1 MKIKKRYIIVAI
13 ILLTILSVG
22 GYIAYKVFN
31 DANALSNTEKK
42 WLDNNSAKVL
52 SVTIPNDIPVFGS
65 TGAGVFFDFVDY
77 LSDDLNMKINKN
89 TVSYLSENTGYGF
102 QVSNKYDKDKL
113 LMFKDHYVLVSKNTG
128 IIYDTKTIPSL
139 NVGIMSS
146 SLNLVTDYYDAKPEQ
161 FKTYSTYAEITQG
174 LSNGN
179 LTYALVPLNEYKD
192 ELLSNNINILAHI
205 SDLNHYYYF
214 RLDNDNTINSIL
226 TKEFNKW
233 MKKGY
238 ETSYNKNNYKLFINK
253 LNISEA
259 EERTLTNKT
268 YSYGFTEN
276 RPYEILASSEYG
288 GITAEYLRSFSK
300 FSNVDFTYK
309 KYKSANK
316 LAEAALKGEIDL
328 YYNYYN
334 ILTNYI
340 DSGALGRIDY
350 EVVAHNSIDLSLS
363 NINGLSYHTV
373 YVLKDSYL
381 HEMIKELPGI
391 DVQTYAT
398 PQDLKKIVSK
408 EAIIIIDSNTAKYY
422 LNKLTNDYTSRYSST
437 DERENYTFRYKNAN
451 DTFYKLFNAYT
462 KTIDPSD
469 LVRSGVTTY
478 NKVEHRGDVF
488 GVIARYALVIIVVSS
503 LSIFIYTKNRKTV
516 KLDTKIKKGDRLKYV
531 DLLTSL
537 KNRNYYYDRLAVWNK
552 NRIYPQACVVLDINN
567 VKALN
572 DSMGHEEGDRQIQ
585 SVANVLIR
593 TQIDNTEIMRTDGN
607 EFLVYMVGY
616 SEKQILS
623 YIKKLVKGFKKL
635 PHNYGVAIGFSI
647 IEDSTKLVED
657 AYNEALIKMRENKE
671 HSYEEDLDEDEEE

>member
-1 MKIKKRYIIVAI
+1 MKIKTRYIIGIVIAI
-13 ILLTILSVG
+13 ILVILG
-22 GYIAYKVFN
+22 GVLIYRN
-31 DANALSNTEKK
+31 LNSANSLSNIEKK
-42 WLDNNSAKVL
+42 WLDTNSSKVL

-77 LSDDLNMKINKN
+77 LSDDLNIKINKN
-89 TVSYLSENTGYGF
+89 TVSYISESTGYGF
-102 QVSNKYDKDKL
+102 EVSDKYNKDKL
-113 LMFKDHYVLVSKNTG
+113 LLYKDHYVLVSKNTG
-128 IIYDTKTIPSL
+128 LLYDTDKIPDL
-139 NVGIMSS
+139 KVGVNSS
-146 SLNLVTDYYDAKPEQ
+146 SLNLVKSYYNVSADKFAS
-161 FKTYSTYAEITQG
+161 YSTYAEITQA

-192 ELLSNNINILAHI
+192 ELISNNINILAHI

-214 RLDNDNTINSIL
+214 RLDGDETINSIF

-233 MKKGY
+233 KEKYY
-238 ETSYNKNNYKLFINK
+238 EDSFNKNNFKLFIDK

-259 EERTLTNKT
+259 EERNLTNKT
-268 YSYGFTEN
+268 YLYGFTEN

-300 FSNVDFTYK
+300 FSGVDFTYK
-309 KYKSANK
+309 KYKNASK
-316 LAEAALKGEIDL
+316 LAEAAINGDIDL

-334 ILTNYI
+334 IITNYI

-350 EVVAHNSIDLSLS
+350 EVIVHNSIDLSLS

-381 HEMIKELPGI
+381 YDMIKELPGI
-391 DVQTYAT
+391 DIQTYAS
-398 PQDLKKIVSK
+398 PVDLKKISNK
-408 EAIIIIDSNTAKYY
+408 KAIIVLDSNTAKYY
-422 LNKLTNDYTSRYSST
+422 LNKLTNDYTARYSGT
-437 DERENYTFRYKNAN
+437 YELAEYTFRYKNST

-469 LVRSGVTTY
+469 LIRFGITTY
-478 NKVEHRGDVF
+478 NNVEYRGDVF
-488 GVIARYALVIIVVSS
+488 GTIARYSLVIIVVAIVT
-503 LSIFIYTKNRKTV
+503 IFVYTKNKKTI
-516 KLDTKIKKGDRLKYV
+516 KLDTKIKKVDRIKYI

-537 KNRNYYYDRLAVWNK
+537 KNRNYYNDRLSIWNK
-552 NRIYPQACVVLDINN
+552 NKIYPQACIVLDINN
-567 VKALN
+567 VKYLN
-572 DSMGHEEGDRQIQ
+572 DSMGHEEGDRQIC
-585 SVANVLIR
+585 SVANVLIK

-623 YIKKLVKGFKKL
+623 YIKRLIKGFNKL
-635 PHNYGVAIGFSI
+635 PHDSGVAIGFSI
-647 IEDSTKLVED
+647 IEDDTKLVED

-671 HSYEEDLDEDEEE
+671 KAYEEIEKQ

>member
-1 MKIKKRYIIVAI
+1 MKIKKRYIIAISLLIVIIAVGGI
-13 ILLTILSVG
+13 ILYRNMNNTNS
-22 GYIAYKVFN
+22 
-31 DANALSNTEKK
+31 LSNDEKK
-42 WLDNNSAKVL
+42 WLDSNSAKIL
-52 SVTIPNDIPVFGS
+52 SITIPNDIPVFGS

-77 LSDDLNMKINKN
+77 LSDDLDMKVNKN
-89 TVSYLSENTGYGF
+89 TVSYVSESTGYGF
-102 QVSNKYDKDKL
+102 EIANSYDNSKL
-113 LMFKDHYVLVSKNTG
+113 LLYKDHYVLVSKNTG
-128 IIYDTKTIPSL
+128 VLYNTDSIPSL
-139 NVGIMSS
+139 KVGVHSS
-146 SLNLVTDYYDAKPEQ
+146 SMNLVQSYFNVSEDSFQSFA
-161 FKTYSTYAEITQG
+161 TYAEITSG
-174 LSNGN
+174 LSNGTI
-179 LTYALVPLNEYKD
+179 TYALVPLNEYKD
-192 ELLSNNINILAHI
+192 ELISNNINILAHI

-214 RLDNDNTINSIL
+214 RLSEDKTLNSIL

-233 MKKGY
+233 KNKY
-238 ETSYNKNNYKLFINK
+238 YDDSYNKNNYKLFINK
-253 LNISEA
+253 LNITEA

-288 GITAEYLRSFSK
+288 GITAEYLRSFSN
-300 FSNVDFTYK
+300 FANVDFTYK
-309 KYKSANK
+309 KYKNATK
-316 LAEAALKGEIDL
+316 LAEAAINGEIDL

-334 ILTNYI
+334 IITNYI

-381 HEMIKELPGI
+381 YEMIKDLPGI

-398 PQDLKKIVSK
+398 PTDLKRIVSK
-408 EAIIIIDSNTAKYY
+408 EAIIVIDSNTAKYY
-422 LNKLTNDYTSRYSST
+422 LNKLTSNYSSRYSST
-437 DERENYTFRYKNAN
+437 YEYSNYTFRYKNST

-469 LVRSGVTTY
+469 LVRFGITTY
-478 NKVEHRGDVF
+478 NKVEYRGDVF
-488 GVIARYALVIIVVSS
+488 GTIARYALVIIVVSS
-503 LSIFIYTKNRKTV
+503 VTIFIYTKNRKTI
-516 KLDTKIKKGDRLKYV
+516 KLDTKIKKVDKLKYI

-537 KNRNYYYDRLAVWNK
+537 KNRNYYYDRLAIWNK
-552 NRIYPQACVVLDINN
+552 NKIYPQACVVLDINN

-572 DSMGHEEGDRQIQ
+572 DSMGHEEGDRQIC
-585 SVANVLIR
+585 SVANVLIK

-647 IEDSTKLVED
+647 IEDDTKLVED

-671 HSYEEDLDEDEEE
+671 KSNEESDEE